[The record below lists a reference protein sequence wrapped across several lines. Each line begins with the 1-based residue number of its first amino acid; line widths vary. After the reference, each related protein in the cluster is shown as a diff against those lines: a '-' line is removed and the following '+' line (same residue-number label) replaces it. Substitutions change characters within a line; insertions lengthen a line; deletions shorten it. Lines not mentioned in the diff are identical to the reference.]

1 MSSKNSKKKSFISE
15 LRSEGRINENFI
27 NIVSDLKLEEL
38 IAIKLE
44 ESANSTGGKFYN
56 FPIWHSLPY
65 ICKDACYKFCRE
77 FLADLRYAV
86 ELDDKPVCEDNEVY
100 SVKEA
105 SKYSIVGHHNISAKK
120 WDVIPWAEKLYYGL

>member
-1 MSSKNSKKKSFISE
+1 LSSKNSKKKSFISE

-65 ICKDACYKFCRE
+65 ICKDACYKFAYGVCDTKSDMAPLLGIPYSA
-77 FLADLRYAV
+77 FS
-86 ELDDKPVCEDNEVY
+86 ELYKSYNE
-100 SVKEA
+100 E
-105 SKYSIVGHHNISAKK
+105 
-120 WDVIPWAEKLYYGL
+120 